1 MIIVSRAAKQSK
13 HVTAG
18 HPLQL
23 RLSEWSE
30 LSARLLA
37 PLNIRFPIWSGVP
50 FLTKPLILSTESAIA
65 KLWPWAAPET
75 QHRTSKRMQIK
86 DVVAT
91 DAWDQ
96 DWAAACCDE
105 PRVRYVV
112 TKQSCGIAEKAKRR
126 QSAGIIDLVVCITD
140 REVRSLDEGHCCDLC
155 PHIECPLVKRI
166 GAPLTILLATRR
178 TRALNVAFSKE
189 LNEILSISFCPLH
202 SRKSIPRQSVRRKK
216 DILHMRTA

>member
-1 MIIVSRAAKQSK
+1 
-13 HVTAG
+13 
-18 HPLQL
+18 
-23 RLSEWSE
+23 
-30 LSARLLA
+30 
-37 PLNIRFPIWSGVP
+37 
-50 FLTKPLILSTESAIA
+50 
-65 KLWPWAAPET
+65 
-75 QHRTSKRMQIK
+75 MQIK

-112 TKQSCGIAEKAKRR
+112 TKLSCGIVEKAKRR

-140 REVRSLDEGHCCDLC
+140 REVSSLYERHYCGLC

-178 TRALNVAFSKE
+178 TRALNVALSKK

-202 SRKSIPRQSVRRKK
+202 FRKSIPRQFVRRKK